1 MKTFVIGGIKAPEN
15 KLTAGTP
22 IAVMPLPK
30 QAVIHLSQHAGE
42 AATPIVAVGDKVKT
56 GQLIGKN
63 NGFISANIHSS
74 VSGTVT
80 KIEAVADAGGVKNMS
95 VFIDVAP
102 DEWDERV
109 SSDSHIEV
117 PRSFAEWARGC
128 PCGAYYHKNFCS
140 AFPDER
146 KLCYDRFR
154 SFVADEEASP
164 EEVIEKIKDAGI
176 VGMGGAA
183 FPTHV
188 KLSPPPNTKAEI
200 LIINAVEC
208 EPYLTSD
215 HALMLEHGIEILEGV
230 RILKYAAK
238 VKKAVIGIENNKK
251 DAIKHLTELAKRHF
265 CGISIVPLKIRYP
278 QGSEKQL
285 VEAITGQQIP
295 NGQLPIAVGAIVQN
309 VGTAYAVYEAIANNK
324 PLIERI
330 VTVTGKHLTKPVNLS
345 VRIGTPI
352 HDLIAYAGGLPDD
365 SCKVVAGGP
374 MMGRALPSLDLP
386 VTKGT
391 SGILV
396 LSAADTDR
404 KTMRNCIRCAR
415 CTNVCCMGLNP
426 SLLMNAVDFK
436 DWDLVENNAI
446 LNCIECGSCSF
457 VCPSNRPL
465 LDYIRKGKT
474 RIRAMMKVRAKRN
487 NS

>member
-109 SSDSHIEV
+109 SSESHIEV
-117 PRSFAEWARGC
+117 PRSFAE
-128 PCGAYYHKNFCS
+128 
-140 AFPDER
+140 
-146 KLCYDRFR
+146 
-154 SFVADEEASP
+154 DEEASP
-164 EEVIEKIKDAGI
+164 EEIIEKIKDAGI

-215 HALMLEHGIEILEGV
+215 HALMLAHGKEILEGV

-251 DAIKHLTELAKRHF
+251 DAIKHLTELAERHF

-285 VEAITGQQIP
+285 VEAITGRQIP

-352 HDLIAYAGGLPDD
+352 RDLIAYAGGLPDD

-396 LSAADTDR
+396 LSTADTDR

-426 SLLMNAVDFK
+426 TLLMNAVDFK